1 MEVDVHAVG
10 PGGALSGGGRGAPR
24 RGRRRRDLGLHAAV
38 DGGRTSTERL
48 VVGAVLWRRFRLLIW
63 VSSSSS
69 LQIYLLPMRTEFC
82 DTRFLVF
89 LFERNFSFH

>member
-24 RGRRRRDLGLHAAV
+24 RGRRHGDLGLHAAV
-38 DGGRTSTERL
+38 DGGRTSKERL

-63 VSSSSS
+63 VISSSFCRYICCPCELSS
-69 LQIYLLPMRTEFC
+69 VIQG
-82 DTRFLVF
+82 
-89 LFERNFSFH
+89 S